1 MVEQHAKSRTVFARY
16 AFALLAATVMIAAV
30 SGYSFAAGPPPPQ
43 TVYLTLQQ
51 NPIPFGYND
60 TFQATQTGM
69 PTGTTLTLYVNG
81 VEQLSGLAYISCDLS
96 GDFNGQTAC
105 YYNNGVAA
113 PLPAGTQTMTVNAIN
128 SGTVLKSSSLS
139 VDVAPAVDQPY
150 CVITG
155 GYLSLGGCLEA
166 AIPFS
171 AIGIV
176 VSFAMIALAYML
188 GEVVQID
195 GLKKWYKGEAWE
207 VAKTIMLIIVIFSTL
222 IILSGIALNFV
233 AGASAPNLQI
243 GTPGGGNRLA
253 SNLQALY
260 GAADTFTQAQ
270 LAVAENAY
278 DTALGLADGIQFL
291 KSIGLAVW
299 APIPLPPYPLIP
311 ASLQFGFTGSIYNTN
326 VLESFDPLSY
336 SFLKA
341 FIAMVLVPVVVI
353 LEFQSEFLY
362 TGAII
367 GIGIFIP
374 IGIVL
379 RAFPFMRGIGGNM
392 LAVGIATAIIYPSVL
407 VLFNL
412 PISSMIGSTLSS
424 SVTSSCSGLLCS
436 VASFGN
442 DVANVFSGDMVTG
455 FTAGFDSFSSIY
467 PAMNIITSK
476 IFIDVLLQFVL
487 FIFDLVIVVVIT
499 QSIARTLGG
508 ELNLSF
514 GKFSIA

>member
-1 MVEQHAKSRTVFARY
+1 MAEQYAKSLTAPARN
-16 AFALLAATVMIAAV
+16 ALALFVAVLLIAAI
-30 SGYSFAAGPPPPQ
+30 SNYSFAAAPPPPQ
-43 TVYLTLQQ
+43 NIYLTLQE
-51 NPIPFGYND
+51 NPVPFGYND
-60 TFQATQTGM
+60 TFQATPVSM
-69 PTGTTLTLYVNG
+69 PSGTTLTLYVNG
-81 VEQLSGLAYISCDLS
+81 VEQLSGLSYISCDLS
-96 GDFNGQTAC
+96 GNFGGQTAC
-105 YYNNGVAA
+105 YYSDGAAA
-113 PLPAGTQTMTVNAIN
+113 PLPAGIQTMTVNAIN

-139 VDVAPAVDQPY
+139 VDVAPAISEPY
-150 CVITG
+150 CVVTG
-155 GYLSLGGCLEA
+155 TYISLGGCLEA
-166 AIPFS
+166 SIPLS
-171 AIGIV
+171 AIGLLV
-176 VSFAMIALAYML
+176 TFAMIALAYML

-195 GLKKWYKGEAWE
+195 GLKKWYKGELWE
-207 VAKTIMLIIVIFSTL
+207 AAKTIMLLIVIFSTL
-222 IILSGIALNFV
+222 IILSGIAVNFV

-253 SNLQALY
+253 SNLQSLY
-260 GAADTFTQAQ
+260 AAAATFTQAQ
-270 LAVAENAY
+270 VQVSENAY

-291 KSIGLAVW
+291 KSLNLAVW
-299 APIPLPPYPLIP
+299 FPIPLPPYPAIP

-326 VLESFDPLSY
+326 VLESFDPTSY

-341 FIAMVLVPVVVI
+341 FIAVVLVPVVVI
-353 LEFQSEFLY
+353 LQFQSEFLY

-392 LAVGIATAIIYPSVL
+392 IAVGIATAIIYPSVL

-412 PISSMIGSTLSS
+412 PISSMIGSTLST
-424 SVTSSCSGLLCS
+424 SVSQSCSGLLCS
-436 VASFGN
+436 VASFGA
-442 DVANVFSGDMVTG
+442 DISSIFSSNMATG
-455 FTAGFDSFSSIY
+455 FTAGFDSFGSIY

-476 IFIDVLLQFVL
+476 AFIDVLLQFVL